1 MRDILFRGK
10 RLSDNEWIYGY
21 LADDDSI
28 NNINEVATPN
38 EEVYRDTVGEYTGYH
53 DINNKRI
60 FEGDIVKDV
69 NTDMI
74 GYVAW
79 LRQEAGWCIVWRKY
93 DSRMG
98 HRHRGGSYEC
108 DESLKVV
115 GNMEDNFEM
124 IPWLNDRPWLII

>member
-28 NNINEVATPN
+28 NNINVVAMPN
-38 EEVYRDTVGEYTGYH
+38 EEVDRDTVGEYTGYH
-53 DINNKRI
+53 DVNNNRI
-60 FEGDIVKDV
+60 FEGDIVKEVD
-69 NTDMI
+69 TDNI

-79 LRQEAGWCIVWRKY
+79 LRQEAGWCIVWRKH

-98 HRHRGGSYEC
+98 HRHRGGSYEW

-124 IPWLNDRPWLII
+124 IPWLNKK